1 MGVKVRVKRNI
12 GKDSEEYFGK
22 PNGKVYELTDNF
34 ELVDDDGYE
43 WGNTD
48 SKMSKNL
55 LNT

>member
-12 GKDSEEYFGK
+12 GKNSEEYFGL

-34 ELVDDDGYE
+34 RLVDDGVMNGE
-43 WGNTD
+43 ITD